1 MQFDIEGMLKYAGE
15 RVLKEL
21 YYSGRSEYRD
31 CLLRYVPKKVFSIR
45 KDKHVYKYY
54 DLWQY
59 FHSSLE
65 NAASKYLEAHKA
77 DDLGATMDYD
87 RFFQDQEYQDKV
99 IEYAIQD
106 SVLCRGLGEF
116 LFSEFLSQGYS
127 NYVSTASLSEEY
139 FRRNGLIVYQLEE
152 PLARVFLQSYY
163 GGRF

>member
-65 NAASKYLEAHKA
+65 NAASKYLEA
-77 DDLGATMDYD
+77 
-87 RFFQDQEYQDKV
+87 Q
-99 IEYAIQD
+99 
-106 SVLCRGLGEF
+106 
-116 LFSEFLSQGYS
+116 
-127 NYVSTASLSEEY
+127 
-139 FRRNGLIVYQLEE
+139 
-152 PLARVFLQSYY
+152 
-163 GGRF
+163 